1 MPFIIL
7 HGEHDDR
14 LGAHLL
20 FYLNQIFYAYHHRYS
35 IKYDIVTLPYASS
48 LFVKILLNFI
58 DGYNESLP
66 KLEGEQQEVFPFPKK
81 EVIEWSKTMYRTM
94 QCIQMDFQGFWR
106 EIYPNVFTDLLHFS
120 TYADLDLPFHPK
132 KTIAVH
138 LRLDDV
144 HDWED
149 YNGTASA
156 NYYRD
161 LVNNNVPIDYMYH
174 VHYYEEYPNIQAP
187 IAMERIEVQIQDAKQ
202 RFPDHEVVI
211 ISSPST
217 QHLIQT
223 NYRVI
228 CNTDESLDLFLLS
241 IADVII
247 LSRSSFSLSSIIFG
261 NHRRIYAPLWGQMV
275 YYGFY
280 TKHHTNTDIFSYF
293 Y

>member
-1 MPFIIL
+1 MPFITL

-14 LGAHLL
+14 LGAHLM
-20 FYLNQIFYAYHHRYS
+20 FYLNQIFYAYYRGYA
-35 IKYDIVTLPYASS
+35 IKYDLETLPYRSS

-58 DGYNESLP
+58 DTYSQSLE
-66 KLEGEQQEVFPFPKK
+66 KMETDFEVFPFPKG
-81 EVIEWSKTMYRTM
+81 EVIEWCKTMYRTI
-94 QCIQMDFQGFWR
+94 QCIQMDFHSFLTD
-106 EIYPNVFTDLLHFS
+106 IYPTVYTDLLHS
-120 TYADLDLPFHPK
+120 TTYNQIPFNPK

-144 HDWED
+144 HDWWD
-149 YNGTASA
+149 YDGTASA

-161 LVNNNVPIDYMYH
+161 LVNNDVSIDNMYH
-174 VHYYEEYPNIQAP
+174 IHNYGQYPNIQAP
-187 IAMERIEVQIQDAKQ
+187 IPMERIEVQIQDAKM

-211 ISSPST
+211 ISSPIT

-228 CNTDESLDLFLLS
+228 CNADESLDLFLLS

-247 LSRSSFSLSSIIFG
+247 LSRSTFAISSVVFG
-261 NHRRIYAPLWGQMV
+261 NHTRIYAPLWGQVV

-280 TKHHTNTDIFSYF
+280 TKNHKNTDMFSF
-293 Y
+293 FH